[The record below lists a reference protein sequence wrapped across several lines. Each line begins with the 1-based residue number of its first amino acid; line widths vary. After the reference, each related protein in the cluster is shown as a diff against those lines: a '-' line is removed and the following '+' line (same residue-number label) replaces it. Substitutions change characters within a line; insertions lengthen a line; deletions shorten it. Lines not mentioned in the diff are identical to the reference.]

1 MEQHENFLMN
11 MSVLYRNI
19 MKYFDHVLAKYDIG
33 SGQIIF
39 LTFIN
44 ENEGCTM
51 QDVTRVSEVDK
62 GTTTKSINRLIE
74 QGYVQARQDEHDRRS
89 KRLYTTDKAT
99 EVMNA
104 IYQYRIEC
112 RKVLSKNVEFDDFS
126 NALTEVTENSR
137 KYLVNTEDLSDLKI
151 GGLMKTSLVDYPGK
165 ICATIFTSGCSFK
178 CPYCHNRD
186 LVYIPENYA
195 FMDVEEILAFLRKR
209 KNVLDGVCI
218 SGGEALLQDKLIP
231 FLREIKSIGYDIKL
245 DVTGNFLDRLK
256 EIVELGLVDYIA
268 MDIKNSKQKYAMTVG
283 NESEHFS
290 IEQINECMKYIKQC
304 GVSYEFRTTIVEELH
319 TIEDIISIAKW
330 ISDCDAWYLQQF
342 NDSGNCIHH
351 GFHAYDS
358 STMYQML
365 EEARK
370 IIPCAELRGM
380 KED

>member
-1 MEQHENFLMN
+1 MERNENFLTN

-74 QGYVQARQDEHDRRS
+74 QGYVQAKQDEHDRRS
-89 KRLYTTDKAT
+89 KRLYTTDNAR

-104 IYQYRIEC
+104 IYQYRNDC
-112 RKVLSKNVEFDDFS
+112 RKILSKNVDFDGFVDAMAS
-126 NALTEVTENSR
+126 VTENSR
-137 KYLVNTEDLSDLKI
+137 QYLFDTEGLVNLKI

-165 ICATIFTSGCSFK
+165 ICATVFTSGCSYK
-178 CPYCHNRD
+178 CPFCHNRD

-195 FMDVEEILAFLRKR
+195 FIDVDEILEFLKKR
-209 KNVLDGVCI
+209 KNILDGVCI
-218 SGGEALLQDKLIP
+218 SGGEPLLQKQLIP

-256 EIVELGLVDYIA
+256 DIVELGLVDYIA
-268 MDIKNSKQKYAMTVG
+268 MDVKNTKEKYAMSVG
-283 NESEHFS
+283 MDQEHFTVDE
-290 IEQINECMKYIKQC
+290 IDECMNYIKQC
-304 GVSYEFRTTIVEELH
+304 GVPYEFRTTIVEELH
-319 TIEDIISIAKW
+319 TVEDIVSIAKW
-330 ISDCDAWYLQQF
+330 IKECDAWYLQQF
-342 NDSGNCIHH
+342 SDSGNCIHE
-351 GFHAYDS
+351 GFHAYGRDV
-358 STMYQML
+358 MNQML

-370 IIPCAELRGM
+370 IIPCVELRGV